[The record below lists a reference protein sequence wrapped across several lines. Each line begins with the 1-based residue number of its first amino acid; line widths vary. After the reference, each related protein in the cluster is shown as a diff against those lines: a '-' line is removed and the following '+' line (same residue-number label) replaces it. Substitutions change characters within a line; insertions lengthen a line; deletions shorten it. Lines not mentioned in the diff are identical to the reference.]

1 MSSPEAAILADFLLA
16 PAALREVLT
25 LQQFADI
32 FPKSLRTNLAIKE
45 LYQELQ
51 RLRHQDLNAVQK
63 NIAAELSASKSLK
76 RQSARARQGYD
87 HVAVAGLDPVK
98 PLLYSYL
105 YFLQLSGLSGDR
117 NPHTLR
123 SIEPSIQEACE
134 SVTLQNAGLE
144 EELQNVLARVRDTVG
159 ELSDLRYGRFLQHSS
174 GESISDELLVTVR
187 RLQSACSSAPSI

>member
-87 HVAVAGLDPVK
+87 HVAVAGLDPVV
-98 PLLYSYL
+98 LDMEAE
-105 YFLQLSGLSGDR
+105 LSDLSGDR